1 MLTQCPLE
9 HWKLDDGQSVV
20 IQKALTAALNGII
33 CLRMACTRF
42 VRVIPL
48 FVKDT
53 SNAHCTKQQL
63 NDMGMKEF

>member
-1 MLTQCPLE
+1 M
-9 HWKLDDGQSVV
+9 

-33 CLRMACTRF
+33 ICIRMTCTRF

-63 NDMGMKEF
+63 NDMDMKEF

>member
-1 MLTQCPLE
+1 M
-9 HWKLDDGQSVV
+9 

-33 CLRMACTRF
+33 CIRMTCTRF

>member
-1 MLTQCPLE
+1 M
-9 HWKLDDGQSVV
+9 
-20 IQKALTAALNGII
+20 IQKVLTAALNGII
-33 CLRMACTRF
+33 CIRMTCTRF

-63 NDMGMKEF
+63 NDTGMKEF